1 STLIEKRS
9 NFSIRKYTAIVSLE
23 QCQRY
28 KDYFNAEY
36 EEYWNLHSHIDK
48 TKENFRQF
56 HEQWKSLT
64 AGSEAHQVKQDKTMK
79 TVLQHNI
86 IL

>member
-1 STLIEKRS
+1 STLIEKWP
-9 NFSIRKYTAIVSLE
+9 NFSIRKYVAIVSLE
-23 QCQRY
+23 QLQGY
-28 KDYFNAEY
+28 KDDFNAEY
-36 EEYWNLHSHIDK
+36 EEYQNLHSHIDK
-48 TKENFRQF
+48 IKENFSQF

-64 AGSEAHQVKQDKTMK
+64 AGSEAYQVKKDKTTK